1 MLDSILQTILR
12 WGFVS
17 NVICLST
24 PILFA
29 ALASYVAASTGVAN
43 IAIEGIMTMTALMGV
58 LGSYWTQSA
67 VMGIIIGLISGMA
80 IALLIGFFTMK
91 LGASNILVGIALNTF
106 ADSIAIFI
114 LYSICGEKGTS
125 AKLLTPTI
133 NTLNIPIIEKIPVL
147 GNILSGNYILTYV
160 CWILAIVLAIMI
172 FKTPLG
178 IRMRACGLNADAA
191 KTAGINVKKLQ
202 LFSLVLSGLFAALGG
217 MFLSLNYLRIFSKA
231 MVSGQG
237 WMGIA
242 ANGIANGNY
251 FVLILSSIIFGFFK
265 ALSVSF
271 GTNANF
277 PTDLVAAI
285 PYFAVFVGITVFSI
299 SNYYRIKKGKVEEQ

>member
-1 MLDSILQTILR
+1 MLDSIFQTIFR

-24 PILFA
+24 PIMFA
-29 ALASYVAASTGVAN
+29 ALASFVAASTGVAN

-58 LGSYWTQSA
+58 LGSYWTQNA
-67 VMGIIIGLISGMA
+67 LLGILIGVLSGMA
-80 IALLIGFFTMK
+80 ISLLIAFFTMR
-91 LGASNILVGIALNTF
+91 LGASNVLVGIALNTF

-133 NTLNIPIIEKIPVL
+133 KTLALPIIDKIPIL
-147 GNILSGNYILTYV
+147 GNILSNNYILTYV
-160 CWILAIVLAIMI
+160 CWIAAILLAIMI
-172 FKTPLG
+172 YRTPLG
-178 IRMRACGLNADAA
+178 IRMRACGLNSDAA
-191 KTAGINVKKLQ
+191 KTAGINVRRLQ
-202 LFSLVLSGLFAALGG
+202 ILSLVLSGVFAALGG
-217 MFLSLNYLRIFSKA
+217 VFLSLNYLRIFSKG
-231 MVSGQG
+231 MISGQG

-251 FVLILSSIIFGFFK
+251 IILIVSSIVFGFFK

-285 PYFAVFVGITVFSI
+285 PYFAVFAGITIFSI
-299 SNYYRIKKGKVEEQ
+299 SNYYRIKKGKVDEK